1 VPELDSERSNRHLL
15 NIPIAF
21 LFFVIFL
28 AGLSFGSFLNVIVYR
43 LPARKSIV
51 KPPSSCPSCEKL
63 LGPVDLIP
71 LIGYILLRGRCR
83 YCGVKISLRYPV
95 VELCTGLL
103 FLFTFY
109 HFGFNLSALFYLTL
123 LYLLLTISLIDLE
136 HRIVPNTL
144 VATGFIIA
152 LMLQIPGL
160 AALVFNVPEA
170 MLTGRPLSD
179 ALFGMLAGGGVLLLV
194 FIISRGGMGAG
205 DVKLI
210 AMIGFY
216 VGLSGT
222 AVVLL
227 LAFLFGALVGVTFMV
242 LGKLTRKDALPFA
255 PYLALAALI
264 QVFWGEQ
271 IWHWYVNLLR

>member
-1 VPELDSERSNRHLL
+1 MNTPT
-15 NIPIAF
+15 AF
-21 LFFVIFL
+21 LLFMIFL

-51 KPPSSCPSCEKL
+51 KPPSSCPTCEKQ

-71 LIGYILLRGRCR
+71 LVGYILLRGRCR
-83 YCGVKISLRYPV
+83 YCGVYISLRYPL
-95 VELCTGLL
+95 VELLTGLL

-109 HFGFNLSALFYLTL
+109 HFGFNLSALFYLVL
-123 LYLLLTISLIDLE
+123 LYLLLAISLIDLE

-144 VATGFIIA
+144 VGTGLTVA
-152 LMLQIPGL
+152 AVLQIPSL
-160 AALVFNVPEA
+160 AAAVFAVPEV
-170 MLTGRPLSD
+170 LIIGRPISD
-179 ALFGMLAGGGVLLLV
+179 ALLGMLAGGGVLLLV

-210 AMIGFY
+210 AMIGFF

-222 AVVLL
+222 AVVIL
-227 LAFLFGALVGVTFMV
+227 LAFLFGALVGVTFMI

-255 PYLALAALI
+255 PYLALAAFI

-271 IWHWYVNLLR
+271 IWHWYINLLR

>member
-1 VPELDSERSNRHLL
+1 MNTPTVFLL
-15 NIPIAF
+15 F
-21 LFFVIFL
+21 MTFL

-43 LPARKSIV
+43 LPAHKSIV
-51 KPPSSCPSCEKL
+51 KPPSSCPSCEKQ

-71 LIGYILLRGRCR
+71 LVGYILLRGRCR
-83 YCGVKISLRYPV
+83 YCGVSISIRYPI
-95 VELCTGLL
+95 VELLTGLL

-123 LYLLLTISLIDLE
+123 LYLLLAISLIDLE

-144 VATGFIIA
+144 VGTGFAAA
-152 LMLQIPGL
+152 LILQIPSL
-160 AALVFNVPEA
+160 AAAVLAVPEV
-170 MLTGRPLSD
+170 LITGRPISD

-210 AMIGFY
+210 AMIGFF

-227 LAFLFGALVGVTFMV
+227 LAFLFGALVGVTFMI

-255 PYLALAALI
+255 PYLALAAFI

-271 IWHWYVNLLR
+271 IWHWYINLLR